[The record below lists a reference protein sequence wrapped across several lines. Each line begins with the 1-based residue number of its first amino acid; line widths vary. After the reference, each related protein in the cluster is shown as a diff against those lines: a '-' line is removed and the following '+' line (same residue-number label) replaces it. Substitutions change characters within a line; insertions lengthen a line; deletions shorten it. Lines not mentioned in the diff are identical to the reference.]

1 MAFRNM
7 TLMCRPLRTLR
18 FFKQSWDVCLHV
30 QAIEEVKEEIRLLNE
45 GGQGALTNE
54 QYEQKQQ
61 LLLMKWFRVTGP
73 AKVEAGVKHVEG
85 LLEQGKPFGQLAADI
100 LHKLNVALLDSMSER
115 LGVLQASQTL
125 PQALFC

>member
-1 MAFRNM
+1 MSV
-7 TLMCRPLRTLR
+7 
-18 FFKQSWDVCLHV
+18 FKQSWDAHV
-30 QAIEEVKEEIRLLNE
+30 QAIEEVKEEIRVLNE
-45 GGQGALTNE
+45 GGQGDLTNE

-85 LLEQGKPFGQLAADI
+85 LLEQGETFGQLAADVMY
-100 LHKLNVALLDSMSER
+100 KLNVALLDSKTER
-115 LGVLQASQTL
+115 LGVLQASQTA

>member
-1 MAFRNM
+1 MGV
-7 TLMCRPLRTLR
+7 
-18 FFKQSWDVCLHV
+18 FKQCWDACPPL

-100 LHKLNVALLDSMSER
+100 MCMLNVALLNSKAQR
-115 LGVLQASQTL
+115 LVVLQASQCL
-125 PQALFC
+125 GRRP

>member
-1 MAFRNM
+1 M
-7 TLMCRPLRTLR
+7 L
-18 FFKQSWDVCLHV
+18 CLHV

-85 LLEQGKPFGQLAADI
+85 LLEQGKPFGQLAARTSCTS
-100 LHKLNVALLDSMSER
+100 SMSLCWTACLRDWEFCN
-115 LGVLQASQTL
+115 LLSNSAAGLVLLRKRHPLHHWPTS
-125 PQALFC
+125 